1 MDGLPQQLIRHR
13 MAVIV
18 GDAFEQLADGKSMTG
33 GEFRKDVDRGID
45 LADFDASVVGALQ
58 SDHIGER
65 KLTKTGTLAE
75 LTQALGKVPA
85 KQRRLI
91 RA

>member
-1 MDGLPQQLIRHR
+1 MI
-13 MAVIV
+13 I
-18 GDAFEQLADGKSMTG
+18 GDAFEQLADGKSVTG

-45 LADFDASVVGALQ
+45 LADFDAGVVGSLQ